1 MYASIILK
9 NSLFESFYYRIP
21 DKLIPIIRE
30 GFAVYVPLKKS
41 LQIGFVQK
49 IYEHNEFNLP
59 ENKIKEIID
68 IFPINPIFDGRL
80 FNLLIWA
87 AEYYLEPNGS
97 LFFSAIPSGL
107 FRLSN
112 YRLVFEDENNIFKKK
127 IIGLSTIFS
136 RKSRYGITMLDIYE
150 FIQSGRVRLE
160 CPDDSVSNEN
170 FVVLGDRGKNE
181 EISLELQKVIEKYP
195 NIELLIAELKERKR
209 IPIFEA
215 LTILRDKRVFKYLLK
230 VDILKILFQDLFESY
245 SIDEEPIHNLTEEQV
260 ITLSKIRVLKEKGFG
275 VHYIYGVTGSGKT
288 EIYLRM
294 ADELIREKKSVL
306 FLVPEIALTPQ
317 SIFRIR
323 NTLRCDVAV
332 LHSGL
337 SERDRILEYMRIR
350 GGKVNVVVGARS
362 AVFAPLKNLGLVVV
376 DEEHDTA
383 YKQEESPRYNG
394 RDIAIKRA
402 QIENCIVILGSATP
416 SVHSMYNI
424 ISGKFESSR
433 LTQRANKK
441 PLPDIEIVSL
451 ADREKSGEDVEDI
464 PFFISETL
472 YRAILDTIKNR
483 NKAILMLN
491 RRGFNTILV
500 CTKCGYIFKCPDC
513 DINLVYHKSSNI
525 LLCHYCNYQVGYSDI
540 CPKCGSLS
548 IRNLGFGTEQV
559 EEVIRRI
566 IPEAKT
572 IRLDRDSVSNLYDL
586 ESRISGFSKGDANI
600 LIGTQMV
607 AKGHHFP
614 DVTLVGVILADTAFS
629 IPDFRV
635 QERLVQLLMQVS
647 GRAGRGE
654 EKGRVI
660 IQTFNPFDPGILA
673 VKSGNIDEYI
683 NIELSRRK
691 NLFYP
696 PFSKII
702 LIRTRSFDENRGVE
716 LLNRLKDAL
725 VGLNRSE
732 ILGPVSSPIARIKRE
747 FRHQLLIKTSE
758 VNNVK
763 KILKKV
769 IPDVY
774 RRHPN
779 VRVNIDVD
787 PFNML

>member
-230 VDILKILFQDLFESY
+230 VDILKILFQDLSESY

-433 LTQRANKK
+433 LTQRTNKK

>member
-1 MYASIILK
+1 M
-9 NSLFESFYYRIP
+9 
-21 DKLIPIIRE
+21 
-30 GFAVYVPLKKS
+30 
-41 LQIGFVQK
+41 
-49 IYEHNEFNLP
+49 
-59 ENKIKEIID
+59 
-68 IFPINPIFDGRL
+68 
-80 FNLLIWA
+80 
-87 AEYYLEPNGS
+87 
-97 LFFSAIPSGL
+97 
-107 FRLSN
+107 
-112 YRLVFEDENNIFKKK
+112 
-127 IIGLSTIFS
+127 
-136 RKSRYGITMLDIYE
+136 
-150 FIQSGRVRLE
+150 
-160 CPDDSVSNEN
+160 
-170 FVVLGDRGKNE
+170 
-181 EISLELQKVIEKYP
+181 
-195 NIELLIAELKERKR
+195 
-209 IPIFEA
+209 
-215 LTILRDKRVFKYLLK
+215 RDKRVFKYLLK

-350 GGKVNVVVGARS
+350 DGKVNVVVGARS

-572 IRLDRDSVSNLYDL
+572 IRLDRDSV
-586 ESRISGFSKGDANI
+586 
-600 LIGTQMV
+600 
-607 AKGHHFP
+607 
-614 DVTLVGVILADTAFS
+614 
-629 IPDFRV
+629 
-635 QERLVQLLMQVS
+635 
-647 GRAGRGE
+647 
-654 EKGRVI
+654 
-660 IQTFNPFDPGILA
+660 
-673 VKSGNIDEYI
+673 
-683 NIELSRRK
+683 
-691 NLFYP
+691 
-696 PFSKII
+696 
-702 LIRTRSFDENRGVE
+702 
-716 LLNRLKDAL
+716 
-725 VGLNRSE
+725 
-732 ILGPVSSPIARIKRE
+732 
-747 FRHQLLIKTSE
+747 
-758 VNNVK
+758 
-763 KILKKV
+763 
-769 IPDVY
+769 
-774 RRHPN
+774 
-779 VRVNIDVD
+779 
-787 PFNML
+787 